1 MHTVPHP
8 RPRLAASGLALLAL
22 AALVS
27 ATSGCARIVNN
38 DPDLRWLL
46 FSRFG
51 ANRVCPEL
59 LKTSVPI
66 RLQDRGPATGRF
78 FPKTCNT
85 TIDGARQVMVVSVA
99 GTGYGYV
106 TPARRVGFAVSASVE
121 YRPDFV
127 MAGDQI
133 YVQAKVNR
141 IVDGPHFQTGYIENP
156 VVDLMGNLPPFGTAA
171 NFLGNQ
177 AVTRSLTLGFTVIH
191 DDHGDD
197 FALGLMYPPE
207 RPNHPF
213 TVLPSERF
221 TFANDTTDVQPGE
234 RDFLGPFEVAKSG
247 QAIFLSTTVQGAG
260 VNVVVVEKA
269 TGDLWREQY
278 QTGQPALGPP
288 PGPVLYTNPV
298 PPGPVDTRRYNL
310 PPGLYYIVIDN
321 AGGQQTGQV
330 GPFPALLNPL
340 APLGLGSG
348 SLARVSYVAQLAN

>member
-1 MHTVPHP
+1 MPTPMPHL
-8 RPRLAASGLALLAL
+8 RPDRAAAGVALLVL
-22 AALVS
+22 AALAS
-27 ATSGCARIVNN
+27 ALSGCTRIINN
-38 DPDLRWLL
+38 DPDLRWTL

-51 ANRVCPEL
+51 ESRVCPEL

-78 FPKTCNT
+78 FPKTCHT
-85 TIDGARQVMVVSVA
+85 AIDGARRVMVVSVS

-106 TPARRVGFAVSASVE
+106 APARRVGFAVSASVE

-127 MAGDQI
+127 IAGDQI
-133 YVQAKVNR
+133 YVHAQVNR

-156 VVDLMGNLPPFGTAA
+156 VVDLMGNLPPFGSAA

-177 AVTRSLTLGFTVIH
+177 AVSRSLTLGFTVIH

-197 FALGLMYPPE
+197 FALGLIYPPE
-207 RPNHPF
+207 RPHHPF
-213 TVLPSERF
+213 TVLPSERL
-221 TFANDTTDVQPGE
+221 TFANDVTDVQPGE

-247 QAIFLSTTVQGAG
+247 QALFLSTTVQGAG
-260 VNVVVVEKA
+260 VNVVVVDKA

-278 QTGQPALGPP
+278 QTGAPPSGPP

-298 PPGPVDTRRYNL
+298 APGPVDTRRYNL
-310 PPGLYYIVIDN
+310 PPGLYYVVIDN
-321 AGGQQTGQV
+321 TGAQAQG

-340 APLGLGSG
+340 APLGLNASG
-348 SLARVSYVAQLAN
+348 SLARVSYVAQLAD